1 MSLDP
6 AALER
11 AVAAVPGV
19 ESVQVDLAPDAAER
33 PDVLPVLQL
42 TLAPGADE
50 VAVATA
56 VDRLVREQ
64 FGVGVDPARV
74 GVVEE
79 SEPEPRLRAVPGGLP
94 GDVVPG
100 GLTGDPLPEGLVD
113 AVVDVVPE
121 ADPTADVAEDAADL
135 GAGTATAPAPGHA
148 SHAPR
153 LVIRRLQVSASGLG
167 VGVAVTLGAPGG
179 DVVGR
184 AEGPTTVGGVHRAVA
199 AATAEAVREAVAA
212 AWRGTAREGSP
223 VRVDVDALD
232 VPALGAG
239 RVVVVQLTVTT
250 VAGSERLTGASEVR
264 DDVRQAVVRA
274 TLDAVNRRLED
285 LLDDEGSVW

>member
-19 ESVQVDLAPDAAER
+19 ESVQVDLAPDAAAR
-33 PDVLPVLQL
+33 PGALPVLQL

-79 SEPEPRLRAVPGGLP
+79 SEPEPGLRAVPPPTLSERTVDG
-94 GDVVPG
+94 
-100 GLTGDPLPEGLVD
+100 LPEGLVD

-121 ADPTADVAEDAADL
+121 ADPALDVAEDAADL
-135 GAGTATAPAPGHA
+135 GAGSPTATQPGHGPHA
-148 SHAPR
+148 SR

-167 VGVAVTLGAPGG
+167 VGVAVTLGAPRG

-199 AATAEAVREAVAA
+199 AATAEAVREAVAE
-212 AWRGTAREGSP
+212 AWQGTSREGSP

-285 LLDDEGSVW
+285 LLDDEGSSW

>member
-19 ESVQVDLAPDAAER
+19 ESVQVDLAAGPPAGPGA
-33 PDVLPVLQL
+33 LPVLQL

-79 SEPEPRLRAVPGGLP
+79 SEPEPGLRAVPSVPRESP
-94 GDVVPG
+94 GSTTAHG
-100 GLTGDPLPEGLVD
+100 LPEGLVD

-121 ADPTADVAEDAADL
+121 ADPAAEGAEDAADL
-135 GAGTATAPAPGHA
+135 GALTSTVTPPGHGPHP
-148 SHAPR
+148 SR

-167 VGVAVTLGAPGG
+167 VAVAVTLGAPRG

-212 AWRGTAREGSP
+212 AWRGTSREGSP

-285 LLDDEGSVW
+285 LLDEEGSSW

>member
-19 ESVQVDLAPDAAER
+19 ESVQVDLTAETPAR
-33 PDVLPVLQL
+33 PGALPVLQL

-79 SEPEPRLRAVPGGLP
+79 SEPEPGLR
-94 GDVVPG
+94 VVPPEASGPTTAG
-100 GLTGDPLPEGLVD
+100 GLPEGLVD

-121 ADPTADVAEDAADL
+121 ADPAAEAEDAADL
-135 GAGTATAPAPGHA
+135 GALTPTVAQPGHGPHP
-148 SHAPR
+148 SR

-167 VGVAVTLGAPGG
+167 VAVAVTLGAPRG

-199 AATAEAVREAVAA
+199 AATAEAVREAVAG
-212 AWRGTAREGSP
+212 AWRGTSREGSP

-285 LLDDEGSVW
+285 LLDEEGSSW